1 MKFFLDLEFRIG
13 QSLSKVKETVKSIG
27 FDKNLSKSSKDVKKG
42 LDDVGKSAKGAN
54 KNLHHTSAGLKELQ
68 VDARNLNKST
78 AAANQTLF
86 SFSDGLQDA
95 AQFSQGFSQ
104 GMRAI
109 GNNVAFTAELFSNL
123 KVRVDQHND
132 AVKRGKIVN
141 GQYTSVQDELK
152 TALDGAGGMLIKLN
166 VAVVAATFAFTAL
179 DKKLKK
185 TTDAAKAQAEAIAD
199 VAKSF
204 SDLDTGVEDPFGLRA
219 RAIEIGVLNDVIG
232 DFDSKSAIDDY
243 FETINRNVGGL
254 ALFSKAVLKV
264 TSAFNDSDEEFLGY
278 ITKLEELQELQEG
291 VVNTQRAYEQAIKD
305 SRPELKEFIRI
316 TGDLEEVVLEQNTG
330 IELTAKTLSELKEE
344 TEEVISV
351 IGEKTKRDV
360 KDISTLTRLQKLLS
374 DINGFLDDNA
384 KKRKKE
390 QEDRTKSIDFFIKE
404 RGEMFINNVVLRKE
418 LSILQETDAF
428 KRIST
433 QEEID
438 RMLLLEG
445 FRLRQ
450 IALIKQMDDAGVKGA
465 RRETLL
471 RLLAAERD
479 AELEA
484 LRLQFVQQRIDET
497 LRQQAEYEAEFFQN
511 QQAAVKA
518 EEERIKKEEELQKIH
533 NKAKRLTEETLAKD
547 VSTIRTNGLKE
558 FAARIKAEMNLVR
571 EKNKKMLEMHSKVTE
586 LMGRITTSQADKDFQ
601 NALKRAEIEGE
612 RFIAFADLKSQH
624 DIMKADER
632 TAAKLSI
639 DKKYF
644 DLLVSLG
651 TQNLLDQDTVDQ
663 LSLMQADETSQAM
676 ADIDKKEKDAK
687 IANAKGVIESISFI
701 TNGLFKDSKAGAIAS
716 AIMNTYEA
724 ATKALAS
731 APPPFGQILM
741 GGTIAAGMAQVK
753 KIMSTKKG
761 GGSGAG
767 GASGGAGGGGGIGSR
782 PRASGLFGTTE
793 TRGSANLN
801 QPLFMP
807 SGGMSKQSIN
817 VRVNN
822 TFDDRTAAT
831 VVAEGNDHRRE
842 GAVSGLG

>member
-1 MKFFLDLEFRIG
+1 
-13 QSLSKVKETVKSIG
+13 
-27 FDKNLSKSSKDVKKG
+27 
-42 LDDVGKSAKGAN
+42 
-54 KNLHHTSAGLKELQ
+54 
-68 VDARNLNKST
+68 
-78 AAANQTLF
+78 
-86 SFSDGLQDA
+86 
-95 AQFSQGFSQ
+95 
-104 GMRAI
+104 MRAI

-132 AVKRGKIVN
+132 AVRKGKIEG
-141 GQYTSVQDELK
+141 GQFTTVQDELK
-152 TALDGAGGMLIKLN
+152 NALNGAGGMLIKLN
-166 VAVVAATFAFTAL
+166 VAVVASTIAFTAL
-179 DKKLKK
+179 DKRLKK
-185 TTDAAKAQAEAIAD
+185 TTDAAKAQAEALAD

-232 DFDSKSAIDDY
+232 DHDSKKAIDDY
-243 FETINRNVGGL
+243 FQGLNRNVGGL
-254 ALFSKAVLKV
+254 ALFSKAILKV
-264 TSAFNDSDEEFLGY
+264 TSVFIDADEEFLGF
-278 ITKLEELQELQEG
+278 ITKLDELQQIQEG
-291 VVNTQRAYEQAIKD
+291 VVNTQKAYEQAIKD
-305 SRPELKEFIRI
+305 ARPELQKFITI
-316 TGDLEEVVLEQNTG
+316 TDDLEKVVLEQNTG

-351 IGEKTKRDV
+351 IGRKTERDI

-428 KRIST
+428 KRISM

-465 RRETLL
+465 RRATLL
-471 RLLAAERD
+471 NLLAAERD

-518 EEERIKKEEELQKIH
+518 EEERIKKEEELQKAH

-547 VSTIRTNGLKE
+547 VSTIRTDGQKE
-558 FAARIKAEMNLVR
+558 FSRQLKRDVALAAER
-571 EKNKKMLEMHSKVTE
+571 NKKIVAGHAEATE
-586 LMGRITTSQADKDFQ
+586 LMGKITISQASKNFQ
-601 NALKRAEIEGE
+601 ESLKQADIEAE
-612 RFIAFADLKSQH
+612 RFIAFADLKSEH

-639 DKKYF
+639 DKKYH

-651 TQNLLDQDTVDQ
+651 TQNLLDQDTIDQ

-687 IANAKGVIESISFI
+687 IANAKGVLESISFI

-761 GGSGAG
+761 GSSGAG
-767 GASGGAGGGGGIGSR
+767 GASGGAVASVGSSSQSQQQRGFFETDFIEPSIDAFNPSAPQAGGATIVLQGSLDEEVM
-782 PRASGLFGTTE
+782 AYKVKSGNAKIESGTTY
-793 TRGSANLN
+793 
-801 QPLFMP
+801 
-807 SGGMSKQSIN
+807 
-817 VRVNN
+817 
-822 TFDDRTAAT
+822 
-831 VVAEGNDHRRE
+831 
-842 GAVSGLG
+842 LGD

>member
-132 AVKRGKIVN
+132 AVRKGKIEG
-141 GQYTSVQDELK
+141 GQFTSVQDELK
-152 TALDGAGGMLIKLN
+152 TALNGAGGMLIKLN
-166 VAVVAATFAFTAL
+166 VAVVASTIAFTAL
-179 DKKLKK
+179 DKRLKK
-185 TTDAAKAQAEAIAD
+185 TTDAAKAQAEALAD

-232 DFDSKSAIDDY
+232 DFNSKKEIDEY

-254 ALFSKAVLKV
+254 ALFSKAILKV
-264 TSAFNDSDEEFLGY
+264 TSAFNDSDEEFFSY

-291 VVNTQRAYEQAIKD
+291 VVNTQKAYEAAIKD
-305 SRPELKEFIRI
+305 ARPELKEFIRI
-316 TGDLEEVVLEQNTG
+316 TDDLEKVVLEQNTG

-351 IGEKTKRDV
+351 IGRKTERDV

-428 KRIST
+428 KRISM

-465 RRETLL
+465 RRATLL
-471 RLLAAERD
+471 NLLAAERD

-518 EEERIKKEEELQKIH
+518 EEERIKKEEELQKAH

-547 VSTIRTNGLKE
+547 VSTIRTDGQKE
-558 FAARIKAEMNLVR
+558 FSRQLKRDVALAAER
-571 EKNKKMLEMHSKVTE
+571 NKKIVAGHAEATE
-586 LMGRITTSQADKDFQ
+586 LMGKITISQASKNFQ
-601 NALKRAEIEGE
+601 ESLKQADIEAE
-612 RFIAFADLKSQH
+612 RFIAFADLKSEH

-639 DKKYF
+639 DKKYH

-651 TQNLLDQDTVDQ
+651 TQNLLDQDTIDQ

-687 IANAKGVIESISFI
+687 IANAKGVLESISFI

-761 GGSGAG
+761 GSSGAG
-767 GASGGAGGGGGIGSR
+767 GATGAAVASVGGSSQIQQQRGFFETDFREPSIDAFNPSAPQAGGATIVLQGSLDEEVM
-782 PRASGLFGTTE
+782 AYKVKSGNAKIESGTTY
-793 TRGSANLN
+793 
-801 QPLFMP
+801 
-807 SGGMSKQSIN
+807 
-817 VRVNN
+817 
-822 TFDDRTAAT
+822 
-831 VVAEGNDHRRE
+831 
-842 GAVSGLG
+842 LGD

>member
-13 QSLSKVKETVKSIG
+13 QSLSKVKETIKSIG

-42 LDDVGKSAKGAN
+42 LEDVGKSAQNTN

-132 AVKRGKIVN
+132 AVSKGKIVN
-141 GQYTSVQDELK
+141 GQFTTVQDELK
-152 TALDGAGGMLIKLN
+152 NALNGAGGMLIKLN
-166 VAVVAATFAFTAL
+166 VAVVASTIAFTAL
-179 DKKLKK
+179 DKRLKK
-185 TTDAAKAQAEAIAD
+185 TTDAAKAQAEALAD

-232 DFDSKSAIDDY
+232 DHDSKKAIDDY
-243 FETINRNVGGL
+243 FQGLNRNVGGL
-254 ALFSKAVLKV
+254 ALFSKAILKV
-264 TSAFNDSDEEFLGY
+264 TSVFIDADEEFLGF
-278 ITKLEELQELQEG
+278 ITKLDELQQIQEG
-291 VVNTQRAYEQAIKD
+291 VVNTQKAYEQAIKD
-305 SRPELKEFIRI
+305 ARPELQQFITI
-316 TGDLEEVVLEQNTG
+316 TDDLEKVVLEQNTG
-330 IELTAKTLSELKEE
+330 IELTSKTLSELKEE

-351 IGEKTKRDV
+351 IGRKTERDI

-384 KKRKKE
+384 KKREKE
-390 QEDRTKSIDFFIKE
+390 QQDRTKAIDFFFKE
-404 RGEMFINNVVLRKE
+404 REQMSTNNTVLQKE
-418 LSILQETDAF
+418 LAILKETDAF
-428 KRIST
+428 KKISM
-433 QEEID
+433 QEELDIFILMED
-438 RMLLLEG
+438 

-450 IALIKQMDDAGVKGA
+450 IALIKKMDDAGIEGQK
-465 RRETLL
+465 RIELL
-471 RLLAAERD
+471 SLSRAQRD
-479 AELEA
+479 IELENIRVDA
-484 LRLQFVQQRIDET
+484 TQQRIDET
-497 LRQQAEYEAEFFQN
+497 LRQQAEFEAKIFKN
-511 QQAAVKA
+511 QEAAAKT
-518 EEERIKKEEELQKIH
+518 EEDRIAKEEELQKAH
-533 NKAKRLTEETLAKD
+533 NKAKRLAEETLAKD
-547 VSTIRTNGLKE
+547 VSRIRTDGQKE
-558 FAARIKAEMNLVR
+558 FSRQLNRDVALAAER
-571 EKNKKMLEMHSKVTE
+571 NKKIVAGHAEATE
-586 LMGRITTSQADKDFQ
+586 LMGRMNVSQASKDFQ
-601 NALKRAEIEGE
+601 NALIQGE
-612 RFIAFADLKSQH
+612 REANSFLAFVDLKSQH

-639 DKKYF
+639 EKKYQ
-644 DLLVSLG
+644 DMLISLG
-651 TQNLLDQDTVDQ
+651 AEGLLNQDIVDQ
-663 LSLMQADETSQAM
+663 LSLMQADETSKAIS
-676 ADIDKKEKDAK
+676 DIDKKEKDAK
-687 IANAKGVIESISFI
+687 IANAKGVLDSISFI
-701 TNGLFKDSKAGAIAS
+701 TDGLFKDSKAGAIAS
-716 AIMNTYEA
+716 AVMNTYEA

-753 KIMSTKKG
+753 KIISTEKG
-761 GGSGAG
+761 GGGG
-767 GASGGAGGGGGIGSR
+767 GATAGGGGGIGSR

-801 QPLFMP
+801 QPAFMP
-807 SGGMSKQSIN
+807 IGGMPKQSIN

-831 VVAEGNDHRRE
+831 VVSEGNDHRRE

>member
-13 QSLSKVKETVKSIG
+13 QSLSKVKETIKSIG

-42 LDDVGKSAKGAN
+42 LEDVGKSAKGAN
-54 KNLHHTSAGLKELQ
+54 KNLHHTSAGLKELE

-132 AVKRGKIVN
+132 AVKRGKIQ
-141 GQYTSVQDELK
+141 GGEFTSVQNELK
-152 TALDGAGGMLIKLN
+152 EAFNGAGGMLIKLN
-166 VAVVAATFAFTAL
+166 LAVVAATIAFDFL
-179 DKKLKK
+179 DKKIKS
-185 TTDAAKAQAEAIAD
+185 TIDAAKAQAEAVSE

-204 SDLDTGVEDPFGLRA
+204 SELDTGVEDPFGLRA
-219 RAIEIGVLNDVIG
+219 RAIELGVLDEVVG
-232 DFDSKSAIDDY
+232 DFNAKDELKEYFDRNAAGIPIFRRAI
-243 FETINRNVGGL
+243 
-254 ALFSKAVLKV
+254 LKV
-264 TSAFNDSDEEFLGY
+264 TAAFSENDKEFLSY
-278 ITKLEELQELQEG
+278 ITRLESLQEKQKE
-291 VVNTQRAYEQAIKD
+291 VNNTQKAYEEVLKT
-305 SRPELKEFIRI
+305 SRPELTEFITI
-316 TGDLEEVVLEQNTG
+316 TGDLEKVVLEQNTG
-330 IELTAKTLSELKEE
+330 IELTTKTLSELKEQ

-351 IGEKTKRDV
+351 IGRKTDRDI
-360 KDISTLTRLQKLLS
+360 KDISTLTRLQTLLS
-374 DINGFLDDNA
+374 EINDIMDDNA
-384 KKRKKE
+384 KKREKE
-390 QEDRTKSIDFFIKE
+390 QQDRAKSINFFIKE
-404 RGEMFINNVVLRKE
+404 RDEMFINNIVLRKE
-418 LSILQETDAF
+418 LAILQETDAF
-428 KRIST
+428 KKISM

-438 RMLLLEG
+438 RMLLLEN
-445 FRLRQ
+445 FRLRE
-450 IALIKQMDDAGVKGA
+450 IDLIKKMDDAGIKGA
-465 RRETLL
+465 QRRHLL
-471 RLLAAERD
+471 MLLEAERD
-479 AELEA
+479 AELETI
-484 LRLQFVQQRIDET
+484 RLNATQQRIDET
-497 LRQQAEYEAEFFQN
+497 LRQQAEYEAEIFKN

-518 EEERIKKEEELQKIH
+518 EEDRIAKEEELQKAH

-547 VSTIRTNGLKE
+547 VTRIRTDGQKE
-558 FAARIKAEMNLVR
+558 FSRQLNRDVELARER
-571 EKNKKMLEMHSKVTE
+571 NKKIVAGHAEATE
-586 LMGRITTSQADKDFQ
+586 LMGQKIKIQSDIDFQ
-601 NALKRAEIEGE
+601 NNLIQAEREANS
-612 RFIAFADLKSQH
+612 FLAFADLKSQH

-639 DKKYF
+639 EKKYQ
-644 DLLVSLG
+644 DMLISLG
-651 TQNLLDQDTVDQ
+651 AEGLLNQDIVDQ
-663 LSLMQADETSQAM
+663 LSIMQADETSQAM
-676 ADIDKKEKDAK
+676 SDIDKKEKDTK
-687 IANAKGVIESISFI
+687 IANAKGVLDSISFI
-701 TNGLFKDSKAGAIAS
+701 TDGLFKDSKAGAVAS
-716 AIMNTYEA
+716 AVMNTYEA

-753 KIMSTKKG
+753 KIISTEKG
-761 GGSGAG
+761 GGGGGG
-767 GASGGAGGGGGIGSR
+767 GATAGGGGGIASR

-807 SGGMSKQSIN
+807 SGGVSKQSIN